1 MHVCEWPQKCYKY
14 WFWGYQYILVS
25 RHILDV
31 ESSNNEDWPY
41 LLAISRATCISLCRI
56 QSPTSCF
63 PSSHPSLITRAALCK
78 WKKGA
83 PFSGWMQIY
92 WPIPECTAWWVE
104 HWLDLSSGYLSSRCP
119 CTGHN
124 LPHTYD
130 QLYWSYTF
138 WPFLCFSAEMFKFFK
153 SSMYERGG
161 SEMESQIKG
170 SELEYMRKS
179 GGLR

>member
-56 QSPTSCF
+56 QSPTPCF

-78 WKKGA
+78 RKKGA

-104 HWLDLSSGYLSSRCP
+104 LGWISALVIFLLGALAQDTTCPIHMISSTDHIPSGLFFAFLLKCLNFL
-119 CTGHN
+119 N
-124 LPHTYD
+124 LPCMKEVD
-130 QLYWSYTF
+130 QKWR
-138 WPFLCFSAEMFKFFK
+138 AK
-153 SSMYERGG
+153 
-161 SEMESQIKG
+161 
-170 SELEYMRKS
+170 
-179 GGLR
+179 